1 MGCLEREIVLESDGV
16 LPALISRR
24 THIRGAMLRGDI
36 VRVFFSPPSCP
47 RRVKP
52 NALGTRKRTQ
62 GVWFLDRETLRGVI
76 RR

>member
-1 MGCLEREIVLESDGV
+1 MGYLEREIVLESDGV

-36 VRVFFSPPSCP
+36 VRVFFSPSYP
-47 RRVKP
+47 RCIKP

-62 GVWFLDRETLRGVI
+62 GVWFLDRETPRGVI